1 MIAKV
6 HSTFCVRCD
15 KVFDKDVPRHAKN
28 MCQYCYT
35 YTWTKAK
42 MDIQDKTPKSTH
54 CKTCN
59 ISFTDGLHKNGKPAV
74 RASKGLCKKCYNK
87 VATRFCEKCGANKGK
102 RGHGFCSLCRIQSGK
117 WKRKTVLPTKVNKTN
132 MDLIRS
138 VLMRY
143 KMGANTM
150 VDPFIVA
157 DLYLTIFT
165 GGESGYKNP
174 VGMDID
180 TFDESAQVIAML
192 KLLKMTYDKNK

>member
-6 HSTFCVRCD
+6 HSTFCVRCN
-15 KVFDKDVPRHAKN
+15 KVFNKDIPRHAKN
-28 MCQYCYT
+28 MCQHCYT

-42 MDIQDKTPKSTH
+42 MSIQDKTPIFTH

-59 ISFTDGLHKNGKPAV
+59 ISFIDGIHKNGQPSQ
-74 RASKGLCKKCYNK
+74 RASKGLCRKCYNK
-87 VATRFCEKCGANKGK
+87 VATRLCSKCGANKGK
-102 RGHGFCSLCRIQSGK
+102 KSHGHCSLCRIDSGK
-117 WKRKTVLPTKVNKTN
+117 WKRKTVLPKAVTKQN
-132 MDLIRS
+132 LESIRS
-138 VLMRY
+138 VLVRY
-143 KMGANTM
+143 KRGANTM

-192 KLLKMTYDKNK
+192 KLLKMTYEKNK